1 MEERHS
7 ERGEE
12 NERAGV
18 GRTGQEIIAWDDVA
32 RNVRCLKASL
42 PATPPPNLD
51 ATQPQRKEGADMIVI
66 RSVSLIR
73 MNKLKSSRGI
83 MQACYPPYFSHQV
96 FEVGCKH

>member
-12 NERAGV
+12 NERGE

-42 PATPPPNLD
+42 PATPPQNLD

-73 MNKLKSSRGI
+73 MNKTKSSRGI
-83 MQACYPPYFSHQV
+83 MQACCPPYFSYQV

>member
-12 NERAGV
+12 NERGSV
-18 GRTGQEIIAWDDVA
+18 DGQEIIAWDDVA

-42 PATPPPNLD
+42 PATPPQNLD
-51 ATQPQRKEGADMIVI
+51 ATQPQRKEGADMIVT

-73 MNKLKSSRGI
+73 MNKTKSSRGI
-83 MQACYPPYFSHQV
+83 VQACNPPYFSHQV